1 MTESAELHESVDV
14 AAPPARVWEL
24 VTDLPRM
31 AGWSPQVVRTFAR
44 RPVGLG
50 TRALNVNRSGW
61 KVWPTRSKVVRFEPH
76 RDFAF
81 RITDNGV
88 VWSYALEPSE
98 RGTTVTHRRE
108 TPEGILPI
116 SLRLQD
122 AVLGGVDRFTGE
134 LREGMRTTLTR
145 LKAEA
150 EGERVAP
157 PPPAPAQPPCSRP

>member
-1 MTESAELHESVDV
+1 MVEIAALHEFVDV
-14 AAPPARVWEL
+14 AAPPEQVWEL

-31 AGWSPQVVRTFAR
+31 AAWSPQVVHTFAR

-61 KVWPTRSKVVRFEPH
+61 KVWPTRSRVVRFEPH

-81 RITDNGV
+81 RILDNGV
-88 VWSYALEPSE
+88 IWSFGLESNGG
-98 RGTTVTHRRE
+98 GTRLTHRRE
-108 TPEGILPI
+108 AEGIHPI

-134 LREGMRTTLTR
+134 LREGMRRTLR
-145 LKAEA
+145 GIKAEA
-150 EGERVAP
+150 EG
-157 PPPAPAQPPCSRP
+157 